1 MNKATTYI
9 VGMKDRTTDSQSEF
23 TGRHQP
29 DIREIF
35 LRDIVAGVMRM
46 LVSNQS
52 RPLLCED
59 SVDTLVQVSR
69 VQQQRAETM
78 HTASCDGLGH
88 TSVSTSVLSWFF

>member
-9 VGMKDRTTDSQSEF
+9 IGMTNRTTDSQSEL
-23 TGRHQP
+23 TGGHQL

-52 RPLLCED
+52 RPQLCP
-59 SVDTLVQVSR
+59 
-69 VQQQRAETM
+69 AA
-78 HTASCDGLGH
+78 AS
-88 TSVSTSVLSWFF
+88 

>member
-9 VGMKDRTTDSQSEF
+9 FGMKDRTTDSQSEL
-23 TGRHQP
+23 TGRRQL

-52 RPLLCED
+52 RPQLCP
-59 SVDTLVQVSR
+59 
-69 VQQQRAETM
+69 AA
-78 HTASCDGLGH
+78 AS
-88 TSVSTSVLSWFF
+88 